1 MANHLK
7 IQFHVIMYSVVS
19 CVLLKCLTIF
29 PHHVLITEKLSFC
42 LLLTED
48 SFTSDISALLT
59 QPITGKYFGL
69 LKLTLQVSGICF
81 SAKPS
86 GKNHFSAVL
95 STMCVQL
102 DNSKECFLN

>member
-1 MANHLK
+1 MSISA
-7 IQFHVIMYSVVS
+7 S
-19 CVLLKCLTIF
+19 VLLKCLTIF

-86 GKNHFSAVL
+86 GKTISVQFFLQCVFSLTILKNA
-95 STMCVQL
+95 
-102 DNSKECFLN
+102 F